1 MFARVWPPRQLP
13 RLIALQLG
21 GLVALASLL
30 VLGCEPAPTQEV
42 PGRVAL
48 EFVSAMRRVHGD
60 VEAGKAAYQ
69 LMWQPARKN
78 LEERARRASALS
90 GRELHPGELIV
101 PSWFALRLIP
111 ESYEERIDGQWAQ
124 VTLTDGGGQS
134 SVARLVLEE
143 GKWKVALELPALTAI
158 RSRVDEQ

>member
-1 MFARVWPPRQLP
+1 M
-13 RLIALQLG
+13 G
-21 GLVALASLL
+21 G
-30 VLGCEPAPTQEV
+30 GCEPAPTQEV

-48 EFVSAMRRVHGD
+48 EFVNAMRRVHGD
-60 VEAGKAAYQ
+60 LEAGKAAYN

-111 ESYEERIDGQWAQ
+111 ESYEERIDGEWAQ
-124 VTLTDGGGQS
+124 VTLTDASGQS
-134 SVARLVLEE
+134 SNARLVLEE
-143 GKWKVALELPALTAI
+143 GKWKVALELPALSAI
-158 RSRVDEQ
+158 RSRIDDE

>member
-1 MFARVWPPRQLP
+1 MLAQRTSPTVP
-13 RLIALQLG
+13 RLILLSS
-21 GLVALASLL
+21 LVIC
-30 VLGCEPAPTQEV
+30 GCEPAPTQEV

-60 VEAGKAAYQ
+60 VEAGKAAYN

-101 PSWFALRLIP
+101 PSWFALRLMP
-111 ESYEERIDGQWAQ
+111 ESYEEHIDGEWAQ
-124 VTLTDGGGQS
+124 VTVTDAGGQAS
-134 SVARLVLEE
+134 IARLVLEE
-143 GKWKVALELPALTAI
+143 GKWKVALELPALSAI
-158 RSRVDEQ
+158 RSRVDGE